1 MGLEETGN
9 LLNARQAPT
18 LHFNL
23 HQANTVQTRPSGSP
37 VDGVSI
43 VAFLNR
49 LTGSEILLEK
59 QYRPSI
65 DQFVVELPAG
75 LIDPGETIEQ
85 TAVRELKEETG
96 YIGVADQTS
105 GIMYNGLYSD
115 GLAEHDWF
123 DTDPGFCNTNLNLV
137 YVQVDMTLPDNQSPK
152 PDLEDNEF
160 IECFTVPVSQLYAEL
175 QKLGSEGYAID
186 ARVGSMAAGIE
197 IAKKLRIWDLRDG
210 AVS

>member
-105 GIMYNGLYSD
+105 GIMYNGSYSN
-115 GLAEHDWF
+115 GLAE
-123 DTDPGFCNTNLNLV
+123 V
-137 YVQVDMTLPDNQSPK
+137 
-152 PDLEDNEF
+152 
-160 IECFTVPVSQLYAEL
+160 
-175 QKLGSEGYAID
+175 
-186 ARVGSMAAGIE
+186 
-197 IAKKLRIWDLRDG
+197 
-210 AVS
+210 